1 VYKGIDYFHQ
11 SFIHSQEI
19 GAEDSVGYALYNL
32 AMSYTHIQDWQQALL
47 HILRSLAIFDRLQL
61 PDARDAVNI
70 VWRLIQTTELDV
82 QDIEAALAEI
92 AELDGDSVAE
102 QIATCLAET
111 DSEVIDAS

>member
-1 VYKGIDYFHQ
+1 
-11 SFIHSQEI
+11 
-19 GAEDSVGYALYNL
+19 
-32 AMSYTHIQDWQQALL
+32 M
-47 HILRSLAIFDRLQL
+47 
-61 PDARDAVNI
+61 

-111 DSEVIDAS
+111 DSDVIDAS